1 MVALTQPA
9 AAVERKSWMLVTTTL
24 EHTVREKK
32 YENKDNKEDDEG
44 DNDQTLPPTPTEPK
58 L

>member
-1 MVALTQPA
+1 VALTQPA

-24 EHTVREKK
+24 EHTVRENK